1 MGFVQ
6 TCCQLK
12 MFMLTKTCILTR
24 TYTYILQA
32 RALAPQTGET
42 DAIRFLVGTQS
53 LKFDNQVWK
62 KKMDVKGR
70 SVRGF
75 TGASECL
82 PLAERLDTILAK

>member
-1 MGFVQ
+1 
-6 TCCQLK
+6 
-12 MFMLTKTCILTR
+12 MLTKTCILTR

-62 KKMDVKGR
+62 KKNGR
-70 SVRGF
+70 QGKKCTWFYWCFRVF
-75 TGASECL
+75 TSSRTLRYNPG
-82 PLAERLDTILAK
+82 

>member
-1 MGFVQ
+1 MSLMGFVQ

-62 KKMDVKGR
+62 KKWTSREEVYVVLLVLP
-70 SVRGF
+70 SVY
-75 TGASECL
+75 L
-82 PLAERLDTILAK
+82 